1 MCRARHQRQTD
12 SGRATQASRYRVSR
26 RRYRAPAVSGCQ
38 LRRRASE
45 RGRASLSR
53 SVALRGRGL
62 SRIAPA
68 RTFLRLRSQSH
79 ESVHVALPRSGVAV
93 LQPAGRDR
101 KRTPRPRPRGGG
113 RVRTHRLH
121 GVHALSLRARLS
133 LRGLAASTIGAAGVQ
148 LHRCGRVRLGLHG
161 TAAAIRAD
169 RRHQTLMPPELDIVI
184 PVYNEGRNIVAT
196 LAGLA
201 GALTTPARVLICYDH
216 ADDDTLPAIKG
227 NPQAHAGL
235 PVTFVRNA
243 GRGAHSAVMTGFAA
257 STAPFVLM
265 YPADDHTNAPML
277 DPMMALAHGGCD
289 IVCASRFMP
298 GGAMVGCPPLKA
310 ALVRTANF
318 TLRHL
323 ARLPATDASNGFRM
337 FSRRVIDQIAVES
350 DQGFCYSIELLVK
363 AHRLGW
369 TIGEVP
375 VRWIERQHGASRFRV
390 LKWLPAYLRW
400 YGYAFA
406 TTFLRRPPET
416 VALKDRGP

>member
-1 MCRARHQRQTD
+1 
-12 SGRATQASRYRVSR
+12 
-26 RRYRAPAVSGCQ
+26 
-38 LRRRASE
+38 
-45 RGRASLSR
+45 
-53 SVALRGRGL
+53 
-62 SRIAPA
+62 
-68 RTFLRLRSQSH
+68 
-79 ESVHVALPRSGVAV
+79 
-93 LQPAGRDR
+93 
-101 KRTPRPRPRGGG
+101 
-113 RVRTHRLH
+113 
-121 GVHALSLRARLS
+121 
-133 LRGLAASTIGAAGVQ
+133 
-148 LHRCGRVRLGLHG
+148 
-161 TAAAIRAD
+161 
-169 RRHQTLMPPELDIVI
+169 
-184 PVYNEGRNIVAT
+184 
-196 LAGLA
+196 
-201 GALTTPARVLICYDH
+201 
-216 ADDDTLPAIKG
+216 
-227 NPQAHAGL
+227 
-235 PVTFVRNA
+235 
-243 GRGAHSAVMTGFAA
+243 MTGFAA

-277 DPMMALAHGGCD
+277 DAMVVLARGGCD

-337 FSRRVIDQIAVES
+337 FSRRVIERIAVES

-375 VRWIERQHGASRFRV
+375 VRWFERQHGASRFRV

-416 VALKDRGP
+416 VALKERGT